1 MTITAVLVLYSITWF
16 LVLFLCL
23 QINIKTQSETGEIV
37 AGTHAS
43 APEGFDLKKRLWITT
58 AISIPVCG
66 LFVFLILS
74 DFVTLETF
82 SFFNIFEK

>member
-1 MTITAVLVLYSITWF
+1 MTITAVFVLFSVTWF

-43 APEGFDLKKRLWITT
+43 APEGFDLKKRLWVTT
-58 AISIPVCG
+58 LVSIPLCG
-66 LFVFLILS
+66 IIIFTILS
-74 DFVTLETF
+74 DYVTLETF
-82 SFFNIFEK
+82 SFFNVFAK